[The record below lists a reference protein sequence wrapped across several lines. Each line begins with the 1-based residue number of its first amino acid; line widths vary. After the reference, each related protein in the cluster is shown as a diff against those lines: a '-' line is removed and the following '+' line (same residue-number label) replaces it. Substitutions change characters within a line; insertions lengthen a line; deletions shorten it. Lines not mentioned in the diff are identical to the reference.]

1 MVPVTLFPHHLF
13 SASFSTGT
21 EVAGTHM
28 ASSSS
33 HAIRNQ
39 CVYRSYEYFIDNI
52 DEIVFAILKYDCLDA
67 IQKLFIMT

>member
-1 MVPVTLFPHHLF
+1 
-13 SASFSTGT
+13 
-21 EVAGTHM
+21 M